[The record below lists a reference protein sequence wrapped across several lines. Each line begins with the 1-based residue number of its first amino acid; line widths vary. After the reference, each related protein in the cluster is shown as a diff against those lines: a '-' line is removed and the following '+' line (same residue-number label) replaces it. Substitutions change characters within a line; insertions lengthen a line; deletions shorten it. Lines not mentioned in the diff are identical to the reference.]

1 MTDDV
6 PRLLK
11 LAEVAAM
18 FRVHRATVARWKG
31 LTVISTPGGDR
42 RYLEAEVMA
51 YLDFGAAPKIS
62 LSGAGGESTP
72 EREQDRSVAGA
83 AEALQPTGR
92 KEGAGAPRRFGGV
105 AEAGSCAP
113 TPQASEG
120 GRQ

>member
-1 MTDDV
+1 MNGPMIVLSSPYRGGFGLERTHER
-6 PRLLK
+6 P
-11 LAEVAAM
+11 VA
-18 FRVHRATVARWKG
+18 
-31 LTVISTPGGDR
+31 S
-42 RYLEAEVMA
+42 
-51 YLDFGAAPKIS
+51 
-62 LSGAGGESTP
+62 
-72 EREQDRSVAGA
+72 A